1 MTESSPGKLEDWTHS
16 TIYKQQQKLE
26 YPLVA
31 TNMSSRKFRHV
42 KSITLCCDLKLSGFP
57 YNFQRDIVAAPMSL
71 LGMNSRSLYG
81 TNGEKHIRALTN
93 FETNNSITG
102 HHIRDGFEAHKLEL
116 GFSVPLLYNNINSL
130 SQCFTPLCTTNTWKF
145 MWGGGIILEERTRYI
160 HPQRQNNSHII
171 EYFIRTG
178 FSGQEL
184 AEVNRRCK

>member
-42 KSITLCCDLKLSGFP
+42 KSITLCCDLKLAGFP

-93 FETNNSITG
+93 FGTNNSITG
-102 HHIRDGFEAHKLEL
+102 HHIRDGIEAHKLEL

-145 MWGGGIILEERTRYI
+145 MWGGGY
-160 HPQRQNNSHII
+160 
-171 EYFIRTG
+171 YFRRKDTVYSSPKTKQFSYHRIFHQDWFFWTG
-178 FSGQEL
+178 TSRGKPTL
-184 AEVNRRCK
+184 